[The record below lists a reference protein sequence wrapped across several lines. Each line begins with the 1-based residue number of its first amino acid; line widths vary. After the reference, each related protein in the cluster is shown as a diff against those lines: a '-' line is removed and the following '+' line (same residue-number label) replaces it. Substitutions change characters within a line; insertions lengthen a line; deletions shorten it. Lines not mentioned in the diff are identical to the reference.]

1 MGDKSLMKTI
11 FLILLSMT
19 ASIYADLSVNQIQEM
34 INKIH
39 QKREGVKLATLESTK
54 EPFVRLETNSSTSTF
69 VIPIEIKKEDA
80 KLVLHAIVNGRAY
93 INDAWLDIDEN
104 ILGYQLKYIG
114 NRGVV
119 LRNENH
125 IKKLFL
131 RKNRDNFIKLE
142 ERY

>member
-1 MGDKSLMKTI
+1 MKTI

-19 ASIYADLSVNQIQEM
+19 ATVYADLSVNQIQEM

-39 QKREGVKLATLESTK
+39 EKREGVELVTLESTK
-54 EPFVRLETNSSTSTF
+54 EPFVRLETDSNSSTF
-69 VIPIEIKKEDA
+69 VIPTASKSAEA
-80 KLVLHAIVNGRAY
+80 KIVLHAIVNGRAY
-93 INDAWLDIDEN
+93 INDEWLKLDDN
-104 ILGYQLKYIG
+104 ILGYKLKFIG
-114 NRGVV
+114 KRGVV